1 MPEEIDRPPWELM
14 EPPPEKT
21 MEQPPWELMEPP
33 PEKTTEQPPWE
44 LMEPPPEETTE
55 QPPRETIEPPD
66 ELPWEMKAPAPPK
79 PESSAVPKPAVSG
92 AAIPVPAEEPG
103 SAQVVSGSWWPGAVE
118 KCKSRVSPM
127 YRAFLNCCAG
137 VLEDSV
143 VVIYAPD
150 EITAGRLDNE
160 RIRTVLLEEAQ
171 EALGKTVISRL
182 IFRVG
187 NPPIG
192 SPEENFK
199 ALLKNF
205 GGQYDNVEF
214 T

>member
-1 MPEEIDRPPWELM
+1 M
-14 EPPPEKT
+14 
-21 MEQPPWELMEPP
+21 
-33 PEKTTEQPPWE
+33 
-44 LMEPPPEETTE
+44 
-55 QPPRETIEPPD
+55 
-66 ELPWEMKAPAPPK
+66 
-79 PESSAVPKPAVSG
+79 
-92 AAIPVPAEEPG
+92 
-103 SAQVVSGSWWPGAVE
+103 
-118 KCKSRVSPM
+118 
-127 YRAFLNCCAG
+127 
-137 VLEDSV
+137 

>member
-1 MPEEIDRPPWELM
+1 
-14 EPPPEKT
+14 

-44 LMEPPPEETTE
+44 LMEPPPEKTTE

-103 SAQVVSGSWWPGAVE
+103 SAQVVSGSWWPGAAE

>member
-1 MPEEIDRPPWELM
+1 MEEQTLDMRLRRGGLDRALESLYG
-14 EPPPEKT
+14 
-21 MEQPPWELMEPP
+21 
-33 PEKTTEQPPWE
+33 
-44 LMEPPPEETTE
+44 
-55 QPPRETIEPPD
+55 
-66 ELPWEMKAPAPPK
+66 KAGL
-79 PESSAVPKPAVSG
+79 E
-92 AAIPVPAEEPG
+92 AAR
-103 SAQVVSGSWWPGAVE
+103 
-118 KCKSRVSPM
+118 SR
-127 YRAFLNCCAG
+127 CAG